1 MKKAGII
8 FKKEIKEVIRNKNIW
23 LPILI
28 VTAIF
33 SIAMPLLFI
42 LGIAPVLRDED
53 TMNFINKIFGQV
65 DDPMKVL
72 IGFILKQLLI
82 FLLMI
87 PAMVPSL
94 IAPSSIIMEK
104 ENNTLEPLLATPIKT
119 SELLLGKTLTA
130 LVPAF
135 VVSTTSFIIL
145 TVVVDAAALI
155 KLGYAP
161 LPTAE
166 WVVVAFILSP
176 ILSFIITMASV
187 IVSSRST
194 DIKSAQGIGAMVILP
209 IYLIIG
215 LQLAGI
221 FLLNITYLLIGCL
234 VLLAVCPLVLRL
246 AVKIFDREN
255 ILTRWKMKA

>member
-1 MKKAGII
+1 MKKAFII
-8 FKKEIKEVIRNKNIW
+8 FRKEIKEIIKNKSIW
-23 LPILI
+23 LPVII
-28 VTAIF
+28 ITAIF
-33 SIAMPLLFI
+33 SIAMPLGFI
-42 LGIAPVLRDED
+42 IGSDSVLDDED
-53 TMNFINKIFGQV
+53 TLNFISKVFGSV
-65 DDPMKVL
+65 DDPLRGL
-72 IGFILKQLLI
+72 IGFMLKQILI

-119 SELLLGKTLTA
+119 SELLLGKSLTA
-130 LVPAF
+130 WVPAF
-135 VVSTTSFIIL
+135 IISTISVVIL
-145 TVVVDAAALI
+145 TIVVDIAAFI

-166 WVVVAFILSP
+166 WVVVAFVLSP
-176 ILSFIITMASV
+176 ILSFILTMVSI

-194 DIKSAQGIGAMVILP
+194 DIRSAQGIGAIIIFP

-215 LQLAGI
+215 LQVAGF

-234 VLLAVCPLVLRL
+234 VLLAICPLVLKL
-246 AVKIFDREN
+246 AVKVFDREN
-255 ILTRWKMKA
+255 ILTRWKMK

>member
-1 MKKAGII
+1 MKNAWII
-8 FKKEIKEVIRNKNIW
+8 FKKEIKEIIKNKNIW
-23 LPILI
+23 MPILI
-28 VTAIF
+28 ITIIF
-33 SIAMPLLFI
+33 SISLPLGFI
-42 LGIAPVLRDED
+42 LGSSHILEDED
-53 TMNFINKIFGQV
+53 TLNFIDKVFGQV
-65 DDPMKVL
+65 DDPLRVL

-82 FLLMI
+82 FLLIM

-94 IAPSSIIMEK
+94 IAPASIIMEK
-104 ENNTLEPLLATPIKT
+104 ENNTLEPLLATPLKT
-119 SELLLGKTLTA
+119 SELLLGKSLTA
-130 LVPAF
+130 LIPTFAI
-135 VVSTTSFIIL
+135 STINFIIL
-145 TVVVDAAALI
+145 VIVVDISAYI
-155 KLGYAP
+155 KMGYTP

-166 WVVVAFILSP
+166 WVIVAFVLSP

-194 DIKSAQGIGAMVILP
+194 DIRSAQGVGAVIILP

-215 LQLAGI
+215 LQLAGF

-234 VLLAVCPLVLRL
+234 VLLIVCPFVLRL

>member
-1 MKKAGII
+1 MKNAAVI
-8 FKKEIKEVIRNKNIW
+8 FKKEIKEIVRNKNIW

-28 VTAIF
+28 ITTLF
-33 SIAMPLLFI
+33 SIVMPLVFI
-42 LGIAPVLRDED
+42 LASGSILKDED
-53 TMNFINKIFGQV
+53 TINFINKIFGQV
-65 DDPMKVL
+65 GDPLKLL
-72 IGFILKQLLI
+72 IGFILKQFLI

-94 IAPSSIIMEK
+94 IAPSSVIMEK
-104 ENNTLEPLLATPIKT
+104 ENNTLEPLLATPLKT
-119 SELLLGKTLTA
+119 SELLMGKSLTA

-135 VVSTTSFIIL
+135 VISTINFIIL
-145 TVVVDAAALI
+145 TIVVDITTFI

-161 LPTAE
+161 LPTVE
-166 WVVVAFILSP
+166 WVIVAFILSP

-194 DIKSAQGIGAMVILP
+194 DIRSAQGIGAVIIFP

-215 LQLAGI
+215 LQIAGF

-234 VLLAVCPLVLRL
+234 VLLAVCPLVLKL

-255 ILTRWKMKA
+255 ILTKWKMKA